1 MEYRVLGKTG
11 MSVSEV
17 GLGCEHLQGKPSET
31 VAGVVHAALDGGVN
45 ILDAFMSEPQVRSD
59 IGAALRGRRGEVLLQ
74 GHIGSIWRDGQYERS
89 RDIDLCRTF
98 VADFLRRFETDYIDI
113 GMIHFVDTL
122 DDLSIVENGPV
133 LEYALRLKEQ
143 GVIRSIGMSSHDPVT
158 ARRAVEAGW
167 LDVLMFSINPAYDL
181 LPENT
186 HIDSYFTPDTWHRD
200 GLSGINPNRAALYEA
215 CAARGVGI
223 TVMKTYG
230 AGFLFNNSLSPFGR
244 TFTPAQLI
252 HYALSRPAVASALI
266 GCQTP
271 EEVAAALAYGESS
284 AEARDYAR
292 VLAGTAQF
300 GVTRQCVY
308 CNHCHP
314 CPAGIDVA
322 AVNRCLDTLRTGSGT
337 QDAVR
342 AQYAALDAHA
352 GDCLAC
358 GACEERC
365 PFGVGV
371 MERMRAAAEEF
382 GK

>member
-11 MSVSEV
+11 MSVSEI
-17 GLGCEHLQGKPSET
+17 GLGCEHLQGKPYET
-31 VAGVVHAALDGGVN
+31 IERVVHAALDGGVN
-45 ILDAFMSEPQVRSD
+45 ILDVFMSEPQVRSH
-59 IGAALRGRRGEVLLQ
+59 IGAALRGRRDKVLLQ
-74 GHIGSIWRDGQYERS
+74 GHIGSIWHDGQYERS
-89 RDIDLCRTF
+89 RDGALCETF
-98 VADFLRRFETDYIDI
+98 IEDFLKRLETDYIDI

-122 DDLSIVENGPV
+122 EDLKAVENGPV
-133 LEYALRLKEQ
+133 LAYAKRLKEQ

-158 ARRAVEAGW
+158 ARRAVESGW

-186 HIDSYFTPDTWHRD
+186 MIDSYFTPDTWHRD

-215 CAARGVGI
+215 CAAQNVGV

-230 AGFLFNNSLSPFGR
+230 AGFLFNSQLSPFGR
-244 TFTPAQLI
+244 TFTPVQLI

-271 EEVAAALAYGESS
+271 DEVAAALAYEAASV
-284 AEARDYAR
+284 EARDYAE
-292 VLAGTAQF
+292 VLAATAQF

-314 CPAGIDVA
+314 CPVGIDVA
-322 AVNRCLDTLRTGSGT
+322 AVNKCLDTLRTGT
-337 QDAVR
+337 AAQDTAR
-342 AQYAALDAHA
+342 AQYAALDVHA
-352 GDCLAC
+352 GDCLGC

-371 MERMRAAAEEF
+371 IERMREAEKAF
-382 GK
+382 GR

>member
-1 MEYRVLGKTG
+1 MEYRTLGKTG
-11 MSVSEV
+11 ISVSEV
-17 GLGCEHLQGKPSET
+17 GLGCEHLQGKPAET
-31 VAGVVHAALDGGVN
+31 VARVVHAALDGGVN

-59 IGAALRGRRGEVLLQ
+59 IGAALRGRRDRVTIQ
-74 GHIGSIWRDGQYERS
+74 GHIGSVWHDGQYERS
-89 RDIDLCRTF
+89 RDGEQCRIF
-98 VADFLRRFETDYIDI
+98 VEDFLRRVGTDYIDI

-122 DDLSIVENGPV
+122 DDLKTVEEGPV
-133 LEYALRLKEQ
+133 LDYARRLKEQ
-143 GVIRSIGMSSHDPVT
+143 GVIRAIGMSSHDPVT

-167 LDVLMFSINPAYDL
+167 LDVLMFSVNPAYDL

-186 HIDSYFTPDTWHRD
+186 YIDNYFNVDTWR
-200 GLSGINPNRAALYEA
+200 GEGFSGINPNRAALYEA
-215 CAARGVGI
+215 CAAHGVGI

-230 AGFLFNNSLSPFGR
+230 AGFLFNPGLSPFGR

-271 EEVAAALAYGESS
+271 EEVAAALAYENASP
-284 AEARDYAR
+284 EERDYGA
-292 VLAGTAQF
+292 VLAATAQF

-314 CPAGIDVA
+314 CPVGIDVA
-322 AVNRCLDTLRTGSGT
+322 AVNRCLDTLRTGT
-337 QDAVR
+337 DAQDTVR
-342 AQYAALDAHA
+342 AQYAALEAHA

-371 MERMRAAAEEF
+371 IGRMREAAELF
-382 GK
+382 GI

>member
-1 MEYRVLGKTG
+1 MKYRVLGKTG
-11 MSVSEV
+11 MSVSEI
-17 GLGCEHLQGKPSET
+17 GLGCEHLQGKPGET
-31 VAGVVHAALDGGVN
+31 VERVVHAALDGGVN
-45 ILDAFMSEPQVRSD
+45 ILDVFMSEPQVRSH
-59 IGAALRGRRGEVLLQ
+59 IGAALRGRRDRVLLQ
-74 GHIGSIWRDGQYERS
+74 GHIGSIWHDGQYERS
-89 RDIDLCRTF
+89 RDGALCEMF
-98 VADFLRRFETDYIDI
+98 IADFLKRLETDYIDI

-133 LEYALRLKEQ
+133 LEYAMRLKEQ

-158 ARRAVEAGW
+158 ARRAVESGW

-215 CAARGVGI
+215 CAARNVGV

-230 AGFLFNNSLSPFGR
+230 AGFLFNSKLSPFGR
-244 TFTPAQLI
+244 TFTPVQLI
-252 HYALSRPAVASALI
+252 HYALSRPAVSSALI

-271 EEVAAALAYGESS
+271 EEVAAALDYETASD
-284 AEARDYAR
+284 EARDYAE

-300 GVTRQCVY
+300 GITRQCVY

-322 AVNRCLDTLRTGSGT
+322 LVNKYLDTLRTGT
-337 QDAVR
+337 AAQDTVR
-342 AQYAALDAHA
+342 KQYAALEAHA

-365 PFGVGV
+365 PFGVDV
-371 MERMRAAAEEF
+371 INRMHEAAELF